1 MNICYFTICFGYNLG
16 DILTEDLTLKDDIQ
30 RATNAFLRQFNGFY
44 SKFSFLNGSELYYLF
59 KTFSTSFYGA
69 NLWFEAKF
77 STNLIRNISVSYHKA
92 VKKTAGLKPWDSNH
106 QACTTVQI
114 NIFQHLWIKRMV
126 NHFFSLVNSENTI
139 IKGLK
144 YYFYMQSNFKNFL
157 SCVFSK

>member
-1 MNICYFTICFGYNLG
+1 M
-16 DILTEDLTLKDDIQ
+16 
-30 RATNAFLRQFNGFY
+30 
-44 SKFSFLNGSELYYLF
+44 
-59 KTFSTSFYGA
+59 
-69 NLWFEAKF
+69 
-77 STNLIRNISVSYHKA
+77 SYHKA
-92 VKKTAGLKPWDSNH
+92 VKKIAGLKPWDSNH

-157 SCVFSK
+157 SCVFSKWYQVENFTDNDKSALLSRIDYVERTEPRSHYNIASDAE